1 MKVRTLILRV
11 PGTNCDQE
19 TVEAFEEAGSY
30 VDVKHINGLIKD
42 ASSLD
47 DYHVF
52 CIPGGF
58 SYGDDLGAGKILAC
72 QLKYRLRKHIEKFIS
87 EGKIILGICNGF
99 QALVKAGL
107 LPGLN
112 GVFVRQEVTLALNYK
127 GLFIDR
133 WVYVRCEEGMRCKP
147 LNRLA
152 GTIFYMPI
160 NHAEGRFIAPP
171 DVLDV
176 LEDDGYIVFRYVNPH
191 GSISGE
197 WNPNGSMNNIAGICN
212 RDGNIVGLM
221 PHPEKYIHPYTH
233 PNWTRSDRIPE
244 DNCLIFFKTFIN
256 YAYIHLV

>member
-19 TVEAFEEAGSY
+19 TVEAFEEAGSH
-30 VDVKHINGLIKD
+30 VDLKHINSLIRD
-42 ASSLD
+42 STRLD
-47 DYHVF
+47 DYHIF

-72 QLKYRLRKHIEKFIS
+72 QLKYRLRRPIERFIS

-112 GVFVRQEVTLALNYK
+112 GAFNRQEATLALNEG
-127 GLFIDR
+127 GLFVDR
-133 WVYVRCEEGMRCKP
+133 WVYVRCEETRCKP
-147 LNRLA
+147 LNSLA
-152 GTIFYMPI
+152 KTIFYMPV

-171 DVLDV
+171 SILDV
-176 LEDDGYIVFRYVNPH
+176 LEDDGYIVFRYVDPY
-191 GSISGE
+191 GSISRE

-212 RDGNIVGLM
+212 MDGNIVGLM
-221 PHPEKYIHPYTH
+221 PHPEKHIHQYTH
-233 PNWTRSDRIPE
+233 PSWTRLDRMSNV
-244 DNCLIFFKTFIN
+244 NCLRLFKALVD
-256 YAYIHLV
+256 YAYTHLA